1 MLKKPYNSIEID
13 HQFDKFE
20 QTFTIHYNKNN
31 PIKGPIVLFIP
42 GCAWLGHTKIIYF
55 LTKVWNNFFPRN
67 LAKTGRTCITLR
79 HRGTFFKN
87 WNIFNNYNIIFLT
100 IFFILFPPISIFYI
114 LTLIIFFNLK
124 VNIPRYDEMI
134 DDLYQSLKY
143 IDINYE
149 NLNKRFN
156 GNGEII
162 LIGYSSGSQM
172 LLEILKRYDI
182 NKFKNYNI
190 KNIVLLS
197 GVYNIHNNLLNYN
210 EYKFKLCKKIFK
222 GYLNIIFS
230 EELESPIDF
239 IEKINYKGKF
249 TIIGCHHEFSDLY
262 FIKDFAQYIFCHEKF
277 NQKLINSK
285 LYYLDFNHWT
295 ILKSK
300 KLLNLII
307 KILD

>member
-1 MLKKPYNSIEID
+1 MLKKTYNSIEID

-210 EYKFKLCKKIFK
+210 EYKFKLCKN
-222 GYLNIIFS
+222 NI
-230 EELESPIDF
+230 
-239 IEKINYKGKF
+239 
-249 TIIGCHHEFSDLY
+249 
-262 FIKDFAQYIFCHEKF
+262 
-277 NQKLINSK
+277 
-285 LYYLDFNHWT
+285 
-295 ILKSK
+295 
-300 KLLNLII
+300 
-307 KILD
+307 